1 MDHGFTP
8 SCLYCASSACTS
20 ARARVDTKGV
30 GSMVMSSA
38 KALVVAAAAKTA
50 IRAKLRFM
58 RVPLSVEIHLGSRCL
73 KVRHDAPRSRQGT
86 VAVRS
91 RFHEQAAGGKKTPRR
106 GRRGATLEK
115 TSLNGNQKVCRM
127 PASKPVEC
135 SLAAVTAPSS
145 AVDEPPLLVTRATV
159 PYMAVRLEKL

>member
-38 KALVVAAAAKTA
+38 KALVAAAAAKTA
-50 IRAKLRFM
+50 IKAKLRFM

-86 VAVRS
+86 VAIRS
-91 RFHEQAAGGKKTPRR
+91 RFHGRGCRWQKNSAPGKARSNL
-106 GRRGATLEK
+106 GENFD
-115 TSLNGNQKVCRM
+115 NGNQKVCRM